1 MSSAPRPRV
10 PRHDGCCSGVDG
22 AGFDPSP
29 IAENQ
34 TRTVSG
40 GNVTAAIPQAWIYQ
54 PGAGDLRFT
63 ARDPRHAGLSY
74 SASLVGAG
82 DLGRI
87 VDTQIR
93 ARSSLLAEFQQ
104 LSRSDVSVGGRTG
117 QAVTYAYVTARSGRP
132 PVVYEA
138 RDLYIPTDSGVLVIS
153 LQSPMETFD
162 DAVPAFEQFASSVRS

>member
-1 MSSAPRPRV
+1 MRRGYGCDDAGEGGLPRPRRTPEDQRGDAV
-10 PRHDGCCSGVDG
+10 RGDGPPEK
-22 AGFDPSP
+22 APLP
-29 IAENQ
+29 HHLI
-34 TRTVSG
+34 
-40 GNVTAAIPQAWIYQ
+40 
-54 PGAGDLRFT
+54 L
-63 ARDPRHAGLSY
+63 
-74 SASLVGAG
+74 AG
-82 DLGRI
+82 DLGQI

-162 DAVPAFEQFASSVRS
+162 DAVPAFEQFAEGFDTADLTAARSLLSALA